1 MNSKVLLVLAKQE
14 VKWEAKFGRELSLE
28 QALINQKNKISK
40 LQREDDSRF

>member
-1 MNSKVLLVLAKQE
+1 MNSKVLLLLAKQE

-28 QALINQKNKISK
+28 QALVNQKNKLSK

>member
-14 VKWEAKFGRELSLE
+14 VRWEAKFGRELSLE
-28 QALINQKNKISK
+28 QALINQTNKLSK